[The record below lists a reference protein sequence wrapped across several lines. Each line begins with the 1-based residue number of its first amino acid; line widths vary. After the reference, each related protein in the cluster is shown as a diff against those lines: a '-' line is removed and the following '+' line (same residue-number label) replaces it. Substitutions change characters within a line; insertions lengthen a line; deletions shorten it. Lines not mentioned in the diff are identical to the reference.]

1 MKKVIFFAFL
11 ALLPGMMHAE
21 DFAVLLQQIE
31 QHNSTLR
38 AVRDGVEAEKRE
50 NHTGIT
56 LDDPEVEYGHF
67 WGCPTGVG
75 ARNDVSVTQSF
86 DYATLFGVKRSMARS
101 KDEMADIQY
110 EESRLQVMVEAT
122 QLLVEV
128 VYLNRCLKEHER
140 QQEEMQHAISLGQK
154 AFEAGRITR
163 LDLNNL
169 SLKLTE
175 IETAITE
182 ERLEREQ
189 AHIRLRY
196 LNGGQ
201 ELALCD
207 TLYSVPS
214 SYSRGWLAVN
224 RQREQAEQR
233 VAEQEIRMARSAAVP
248 QLTAGYVSEMTQE
261 EKFHGFTVGLNVPLW
276 SNRGNVKRAK
286 AQQVAVRSR
295 QQDALLRLQSEHEA
309 QKLRTTRLREY
320 AERLQREL
328 PPLSAKAVLHN
339 AFQRGDIAALDYYV
353 DLTAD
358 YDLRHKM
365 LQAEREWQLAEA
377 LLAAF

>member
-1 MKKVIFFAFL
+1 
-11 ALLPGMMHAE
+11 
-21 DFAVLLQQIE
+21 
-31 QHNSTLR
+31 
-38 AVRDGVEAEKRE
+38 
-50 NHTGIT
+50 
-56 LDDPEVEYGHF
+56 
-67 WGCPTGVG
+67 
-75 ARNDVSVTQSF
+75 
-86 DYATLFGVKRSMARS
+86 
-101 KDEMADIQY
+101 
-110 EESRLQVMVEAT
+110 
-122 QLLVEV
+122 
-128 VYLNRCLKEHER
+128 
-140 QQEEMQHAISLGQK
+140 
-154 AFEAGRITR
+154 
-163 LDLNNL
+163 
-169 SLKLTE
+169 
-175 IETAITE
+175 
-182 ERLEREQ
+182 
-189 AHIRLRY
+189 
-196 LNGGQ
+196 
-201 ELALCD
+201 
-207 TLYSVPS
+207 
-214 SYSRGWLAVN
+214 
-224 RQREQAEQR
+224 
-233 VAEQEIRMARSAAVP
+233 
-248 QLTAGYVSEMTQE
+248 MTQE